1 MLADACE
8 VVGEGRHPLV
18 QLLGLDLD
26 LVRALP
32 AGRRILFFSGQAPPS
47 AVGVEVMEQPEGAL
61 DVRLGHLFDAVTGPL
76 LLIGMDT
83 PQLTAEA
90 VAGPVWSWPDSVD
103 AWFGPAADGGYW
115 ALAMREPDGGLI
127 RGVTMSAPETG
138 REQRRRLVDAGL
150 RVRDL
155 ETLRDVDHV
164 EGQAELAQ
172 QRQIEPVA
180 RIVHRKAR
188 APALCHH
195 MRRRLSDFLYRC
207 LGPGPE
213 APVRA
218 VEGQIDRKMPPRLPR
233 PVIFGVEA

>member
-1 MLADACE
+1 MMRVTVAVVAKECVPGRVKTRLTPQLSPVEAARLAQAS
-8 VVGEGRHPLV
+8 
-18 QLLGLDLD
+18 LDDTLD

-61 DVRLGHLFDAVTGPL
+61 DVRLGHLFDAVTGSL

-164 EGQAELAQ
+164 EDAGAVAVDAPHGRFASVWHRI
-172 QRQIEPVA
+172 RQEV
-180 RIVHRKAR
+180 
-188 APALCHH
+188 
-195 MRRRLSDFLYRC
+195 
-207 LGPGPE
+207 
-213 APVRA
+213 
-218 VEGQIDRKMPPRLPR
+218 PR
-233 PVIFGVEA
+233 VG